1 MINFQNSDIFFRI
14 AIKTCLKRI
23 EESPLRNWQIISDA
37 LTCLYQPIE
46 LFAKIRIK
54 QPKGYDYVYLKLE
67 DLEEN
72 LRIEYRNYVRKDD
85 KLLLG

>member
-1 MINFQNSDIFFRI
+1 MFHSVLQRYL

-23 EESPLRNWQIISDA
+23 EESSLRIWQIISDA
-37 LTCLYQPIE
+37 LGRLYQPIE
-46 LFAKIRIK
+46 FFAKIKKK
-54 QPKGYDYVYLKLE
+54 QKKGYDYVHLKLE
-67 DLEEN
+67 DFEEN